1 MLVKT
6 VEKEMDRDKKIVSNS
21 YSLLVTWLF
30 SKVFFFILG
39 TKLHSKEHTIY
50 YHYTQRLM
58 CSATSIEET

>member
-30 SKVFFFILG
+30 GKVFFILF
-39 TKLHSKEHTIY
+39 
-50 YHYTQRLM
+50 
-58 CSATSIEET
+58 

>member
-30 SKVFFFILG
+30 SKVFFFYFRYKTAFKRTHYLLP
-39 TKLHSKEHTIY
+39 LHP
-50 YHYTQRLM
+50 
-58 CSATSIEET
+58 ETDVFCHKH